1 LSNVDWGRHAVDQ
14 CAQLHPYIPGKPV
27 EQLLREKGLNEAV
40 KLASNENPYGPS
52 PSAIAAIRDFAA
64 EVHRYPDGDS
74 GELKAALAARH
85 GVNSNQILLGNG
97 SNEVLELIIRTF
109 SGAGDEVIYSARGF
123 IVYALAARAAAAS
136 GIAVPE
142 KDGLSHD
149 LDGMLAAVTPRSK
162 IICIANP
169 NNPTGSLL
177 AHNDLQAFF
186 DALPRRMIVLL
197 DEAYHDYVR
206 HETGES
212 IGVLQHPGLIICRTF
227 SKAYGL
233 AGLRI
238 GYAVGDSRIL
248 ALVNRFREPFNV
260 NLLAQQAALA
270 ALEDTDWLAEKVGES
285 LQQRQRLE
293 VFLDESELRGAASHG
308 NFVLLRHAQATEI
321 GIQLENCGIIPRPL
335 APYGMPDW
343 LRISVGTANENTRF
357 ITAIEDVMNKLAEQS
372 G

>member
-1 LSNVDWGRHAVDQ
+1 
-14 CAQLHPYIPGKPV
+14 
-27 EQLLREKGLNEAV
+27 
-40 KLASNENPYGPS
+40 
-52 PSAIAAIRDFAA
+52 
-64 EVHRYPDGDS
+64 
-74 GELKAALAARH
+74 
-85 GVNSNQILLGNG
+85 ILLGNG

-109 SGAGDEVIYSARGF
+109 AGAGDDVIYSARGF
-123 IVYALAARAAAAS
+123 IVYALAARAAAAN

-149 LDGMLAAVTPRSK
+149 LHGMLNAVSARSK

-177 AHNDLQAFF
+177 GLDALQDFF
-186 DALPRRMIVLL
+186 DALPRRIIVLL

-206 HETGES
+206 AETGES

-238 GYAVGDSRIL
+238 GYAVGDGQIL

-260 NLLAQQAALA
+260 NIVAQKAALA
-270 ALEDTDWLAEKVGES
+270 ALDDTDWLAEKIGES

-293 VFLDESELRGAASHG
+293 AFLAESALLGAASHG
-308 NFVLLRHAQATEI
+308 NFVLLRHAQADEI
-321 GIQLENCGIIPRPL
+321 ARQLENRGIIPRPL
-335 APYGMPDW
+335 TPYSMPEW
-343 LRISVGTANENTRF
+343 LRISVGTADENTRF
-357 ITAIEDVMNKLAEQS
+357 ITAIKDVMNNLPEQR